1 VLIDG
6 RSVYR
11 PGLASVDW
19 SDLPLAL
26 EDVERIEVFRGP
38 NTVSYGANALM
49 GVINIITRAPGES
62 PGTRLKYTA
71 GQRGIRDWYTSQSIA
86 LEDSD
91 FRLSLSGQ
99 EDDGFDH
106 D

>member
-1 VLIDG
+1 M
-6 RSVYR
+6 YR

-49 GVINIITRAPGES
+49 GVINIITRAPAS
-62 PGTRLKYTA
+62 RPARA
-71 GQRGIRDWYTSQSIA
+71 
-86 LEDSD
+86 
-91 FRLSLSGQ
+91 
-99 EDDGFDH
+99 
-106 D
+106 